1 MTTPRNATPARPRA
15 PRPRLGTVL
24 PLVLVAAALAA
35 SPARAHQYWLA
46 PTRYDAK
53 PHEPVGVGAFAG
65 TGFRGEAKP
74 WSPARCVRFVARTSR
89 LIDLSRAAAPGAT
102 AWARFAPA

>member
-46 PTRYDAK
+46 PT
-53 PHEPVGVGAFAG
+53 PHAANPPRPVGGGALAG
-65 TGFRGEAKP
+65 TGFRGEAKT
-74 WSPARCVRFVARTSR
+74 WSPARSVRVVARPPRR
-89 LIDLSRAAAPGAT
+89 LHLSRAAP
-102 AWARFAPA
+102 P